1 MIATAADGTELHVEV
16 TGTGPT
22 ILFLHEF
29 AGDHR
34 SWEPQVRHFSSRYRC
49 VTYAARGY
57 RPSGVPPERNA
68 YSQQIAVTD
77 AVAVLDAVGADWAH
91 LVGLS
96 MGGFCALHLGI
107 QFPERCGS
115 LTVAGA
121 GYGAV
126 PGQEGEFRAE
136 AEAAAAGF
144 RTDPESAA
152 QRYAHGPTR
161 VQYREKDPRGW
172 REFAAGLESHD
183 GVGLA
188 NTLAGVQARR
198 PSLAGLATELAAV
211 KVPVLLVSGDEDDGC
226 LEANLMLKRTMTSAA
241 WAVLPRTGHT
251 INLEEPAEFNRLVA
265 DFLHEIGVGSWRG
278 RHPDSLG
285 RGIVGMVD
293 GQAAAVQ

>member
-1 MIATAADGTELHVEV
+1 MIATAADGTALHVEV

-34 SWEPQVRHFSSRYRC
+34 SWEPQVRHFASRYRC

-57 RPSGVPPERNA
+57 RPSGVPADRTA

-91 LVGLS
+91 VVGLS

-107 QFPERCGS
+107 QYPERCGS

-126 PGQEGEFRAE
+126 PGQEAAFRAE

-172 REFAAGLESHD
+172 REFAAGLASHD

-188 NTLAGVQARR
+188 NTLAGIQARR
-198 PSLAGLATELAAV
+198 PSLASLTTELAAV
-211 KVPVLLVSGDEDDGC
+211 EVPVLLLSGDEDDGC
-226 LEANLMLKRTMTSAA
+226 LEANLMLKRTMASAA

-251 INLEEPAEFNRLVA
+251 INLEEPAGFNRLVD
-265 DFLHEIGVGSWRG
+265 DFLHEIGVGGWRR
-278 RHPDSLG
+278 RHPDSVG
-285 RGIVGMVD
+285 RGIVGMAGEKVV
-293 GQAAAVQ
+293 ATH

>member
-34 SWEPQVRHFSSRYRC
+34 SWEPQVRHLSSRYRC

-57 RPSGVPPERNA
+57 EPSGVPTDAAA

-77 AVAVLDAVGADWAH
+77 ALAVLDTVGAQWAH

-107 QFPERCGS
+107 RYPERCGS
-115 LTVAGA
+115 LTVAGV

-126 PGQEGEFRAE
+126 PGQEAEFRAE

-144 RTDPESAA
+144 RADPQSAA

-161 VQYREKDPRGW
+161 VQYREKNPRGW
-172 REFAAGLESHD
+172 REFAAVLAGHD

-198 PSLAGLATELAAV
+198 PSLTGLTAELAAV
-211 KVPVLLVSGDEDDGC
+211 EVPVLLVSGDEDDGC
-226 LEANLMLKRTMTSAA
+226 LEANLMLKRTMPSAA

-251 INLEEPAEFNRLVA
+251 INLEEPAEFNRLVD
-265 DFLHEIGVGSWRG
+265 DFLDEIGVGSWRG

-293 GQAAAVQ
+293 